1 MTALDIQIAV
11 ARADVA
17 LLTVWAH
24 IRAAPWVLAVA
35 VGLWGAA
42 WIKYNKQR
50 RSHK

>member
-17 LLTVWAH
+17 LLTVWAY

-35 VGLWGAA
+35 VGLWWAA

-50 RSHK
+50 RPHK

>member
-17 LLTVWAH
+17 IMTAWAY

-35 VGLWGAA
+35 AGLWWAA
-42 WIKYNKQR
+42 WRKYRQEKR
-50 RSHK
+50 RN